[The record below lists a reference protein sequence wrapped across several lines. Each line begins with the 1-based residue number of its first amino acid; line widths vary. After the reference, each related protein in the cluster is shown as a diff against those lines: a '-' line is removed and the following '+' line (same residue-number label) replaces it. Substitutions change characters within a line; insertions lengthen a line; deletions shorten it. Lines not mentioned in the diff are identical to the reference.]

1 MKKNISI
8 IIAIIAFN
16 MMVQAQEDPEIWMT
30 YDLMPKKGMVKQFE
44 AAAEKKNKKF
54 NNTAETAIFTFK
66 YMDGENQGKYQ
77 RVMGYKDWDFFN
89 NQQQG
94 DNAQQKYW
102 AENVD
107 QFVESRTGWKVWSR
121 SLKHSHNWTPTTTFK
136 HMYVLRR
143 FIKPGHEAA
152 VYNFL
157 DRGAKVMKAHNYSG
171 IQGVFQLMSGG
182 NTNEY
187 IICNGFDKFGEF
199 GKYPDTEKT
208 EAELYDEMFGQGSW
222 RKDATAYNQSLEMY
236 SRTTE
241 RLMSVEALST
251 QLN

>member
-1 MKKNISI
+1 
-8 IIAIIAFN
+8 
-16 MMVQAQEDPEIWMT
+16 
-30 YDLMPKKGMVKQFE
+30 
-44 AAAEKKNKKF
+44 
-54 NNTAETAIFTFK
+54 
-66 YMDGENQGKYQ
+66 MDGENQGKYQ

-107 QFVESRTGWKVWSR
+107 QFVESQTGWKVWSR
-121 SLKHSHNWTPTTTFK
+121 SLKYSHNWTPTTTFK

-171 IQGVFQLMSGG
+171 IQGIFQLMSGG

-199 GKYPDTEKT
+199 GEYPDTEKT
-208 EAELYDEMFGQGSW
+208 EAQLYNEMFGEGSW
-222 RKDATAYNQSLEMY
+222 RKDATAYNQALEMY
-236 SRTTE
+236 SRTRE